1 MQEEQEVA
9 RQSAIAQEKARQYDI
24 AVDIITWII
33 SQYKGQRSS
42 ITSLS
47 PHLNALG
54 MWLDIQ
60 HNLNLVPRPDLEE
73 EDGQH

>member
-1 MQEEQEVA
+1 MQEEEQEVA
-9 RQSAIAQEKARQYDI
+9 RQSAIVREKARQYDI
-24 AVDIITWII
+24 AVDIVAWII

-42 ITSLS
+42 IVNLA

-60 HNLNLVPRPDLEE
+60 QNLGFAPRPDSEE
-73 EDGQH
+73 KDG